1 MTRLFVAVA
10 AVAVAIPALA
20 QDTPAVKAAKELNGS
35 YAIKSANFD
44 NKPAPDEM
52 LKDVTGVEIKD
63 GTITVRTA
71 KKDDPA
77 KFAVDATKKPATIDI
92 TSGGDKVK
100 PGLYK
105 FEKGELTIA
114 FSDRDA
120 RPTDFAPAD
129 GVRVLV
135 LVKKDEPKKDEPKK
149 DPKDK

>member
-1 MTRLFVAVA
+1 MTRLLVAVA

-20 QDTPAVKAAKELNGS
+20 QDTPAVKAAKELNGT

-52 LKDVTGVEIKD
+52 LKDVTAVEIKD

-77 KFAVDATKKPATIDI
+77 KFTVEPSKDPKKPGSIDI
-92 TSGGDKVK
+92 ASGGDKAK

-105 FEKGELTIA
+105 FDKGELTIA
-114 FSDRDA
+114 FSDKDA

-135 LVKKDEPKKDEPKK
+135 LVKKDEPKK
-149 DPKDK
+149 